1 MLPTPALAIHNS
13 STFLIHLF
21 SWCCRF
27 LDVFYISETP
37 SALKLSLY
45 LMAVLLIWGS
55 VQQLPLYFVSNGLQ
69 YKLVSCR
76 MLTPS
81 PLNVLLGAGD

>member
-27 LDVFYISETP
+27 LDIFYISETP
-37 SALKLSLY
+37 SAFILPLSP
-45 LMAVLLIWGS
+45 MAVLLIWGS
-55 VQQLPLYFVSNGLQ
+55 VQQLPLYLVSNGLQ
-69 YKLVSCR
+69 
-76 MLTPS
+76 
-81 PLNVLLGAGD
+81 